1 MDSIV
6 ILSKAKD
13 PVDSIVILSKAKDPM
28 DSCVILRSEATKDL
42 VDESGDSSA

>member
-1 MDSIV
+1 MKVMYRMSV
-6 ILSKAKD
+6 ILNERAGAREVKD
-13 PVDSIVILSKAKDPM
+13 PV